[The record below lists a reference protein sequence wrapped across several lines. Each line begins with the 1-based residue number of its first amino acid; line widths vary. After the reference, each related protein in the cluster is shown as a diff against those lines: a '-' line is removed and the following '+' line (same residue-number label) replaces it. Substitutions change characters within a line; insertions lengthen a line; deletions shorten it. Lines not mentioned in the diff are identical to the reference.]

1 MTRTS
6 DVKASVFNHI
16 EPPLFDSHYFG
27 WLNGRRILDQEKVD
41 FYCAKLIE
49 LLNQRKL
56 RLRWIAADQLGK
68 IGRRYATEPLIAAM
82 SDSHWLVRLH
92 AAKALGRIGDP
103 RAIEPLVRA
112 FKDENASVR
121 GRVATALGRFID
133 DEHVFQVLASALNDP
148 SKVVRASAAAG
159 MSRTTHPNAIGL
171 LAEAVRDESADVS
184 WRAVVGLQR
193 QGVAAIEPLLALLS
207 EKDNGILY
215 RVIKTLGYVGDSR
228 AGEAL
233 ETFLQHPDGRVR
245 WRAGFALDQI
255 ARRQARGW
263 H

>member
-16 EPPLFDSHYFG
+16 EPPLFDSRYFG
-27 WLNGRRILDQEKVD
+27 WLNGRRILDQGTVD
-41 FYCAKLIE
+41 LYCAKLIE
-49 LLNQRKL
+49 LLSHRKL

-68 IGRRYATEPLIAAM
+68 IGKRYATEPLIAAI

-112 FKDENASVR
+112 FKDENKSVR
-121 GRVATALGRFID
+121 SRVVTALGHFGD
-133 DEHVFQVLASALNDP
+133 DERAFQVLASALNDP
-148 SKVVRASAAAG
+148 SKVVRACAAAG
-159 MSRTTHPNAIGL
+159 LSETTHPHAIQL

-207 EKDNGILY
+207 EKDSGILY
-215 RVIKTLGYVGDSR
+215 RVIKTLGNVGDSR

-233 ETFLQHPDGRVR
+233 EMFLQHPDGRVR
-245 WRAGFALDQI
+245 WRARFALSQI
-255 ARRQARGW
+255 VYRQTGVWR
-263 H
+263 